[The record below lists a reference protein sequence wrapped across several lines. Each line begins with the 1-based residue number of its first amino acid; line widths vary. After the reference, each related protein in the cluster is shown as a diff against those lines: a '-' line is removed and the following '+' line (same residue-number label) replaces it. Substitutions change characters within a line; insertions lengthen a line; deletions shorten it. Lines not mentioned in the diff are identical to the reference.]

1 MKTSILFIAVSLAL
15 SVTAAATQQ
24 QQQQNNRN
32 VQKNRGGSRFQP
44 NKGAGG
50 NNGQQKNNNQN
61 SSNNG
66 KNTNQGAAGAAGA
79 GSANT
84 GKVLANGGNNNATA
98 SANSGANNGAAAG
111 AADDSDP
118 QSSLTLDPKV
128 IATGF
133 ADDGQDV
140 PTAGQVASLTSKNN
154 FINFCLTVPN
164 LPITNGK
171 QITTGSCNPAPMGVI
186 PSSDNMPSAKFVFPK
201 NGDTSIKANT
211 AFTIQMAVANF
222 QTGAFVNA
230 QENYFAAPQTVN
242 AQGQIIGHS
251 HVVVESLTALDQTTP
266 TDPKKFAFFK
276 GLNDAAV
283 NGILTADVADGLPA
297 GVYKLSSIN
306 TAANHQPVLVP
317 IAQHGSL
324 DDAVYFTITDDG
336 QAAAGSG
343 ADATATDVAGAAATS
358 GTAANA
364 NGAATGANGAAA
376 SGTGAAASGANGSA
390 ANANGGAAATA
401 NNGAANK
408 GGAGK
413 GQQQKGQ
420 QQQGKGR
427 QQQQQQKQ
435 QKGGRRRRYA
445 REFF

>member
-15 SVTAAATQQ
+15 SVTAATQQ

-50 NNGQQKNNNQN
+50 NNGQQKNNNSN

-66 KNTNQGAAGAAGA
+66 KNSNQGAAGAAGA

-98 SANSGANNGAAAG
+98 SANSGANNGANANNGAAAG

-324 DDAVYFTITDDG
+324 DDAVYFTITNDG

-343 ADATATDVAGAAATS
+343 ADATATGAAAAASS
-358 GTAANA
+358 GAAANA
-364 NGAATGANGAAA
+364 NGAAA
-376 SGTGAAASGANGSA
+376 SGKGAAASGANGSA
-390 ANANGGAAATA
+390 ANAKGGAAATA

-420 QQQGKGR
+420 QQQGKGK
-427 QQQQQQKQ
+427 QQQQKEQ
-435 QKGGRRRRYA
+435 QRGGRRRRYA